1 MGAVKN
7 ENLIKKLRLN
17 DAGFTFFS
25 LSVFLGSL
33 PVALYICSVLSF
45 VFIAV
50 YYLFAVFAF
59 LCMIVLSV
67 GLIFTTE
74 NPMAI
79 FTWIDGQSVLDVIAM
94 MIPYSAYVSFSGAVA
109 AAIGLACY
117 SFGPKGGKPI
127 FKMVWCVVEIIF
139 LTALGIVS
147 INGGG
152 AI

>member
-45 VFIAV
+45 VFIAI

-67 GLIFTTE
+67 G
-74 NPMAI
+74 
-79 FTWIDGQSVLDVIAM
+79 QSVLDVIAM
-94 MIPYSAYVSFSGAVA
+94 LIPYSAYVSFSGAVA